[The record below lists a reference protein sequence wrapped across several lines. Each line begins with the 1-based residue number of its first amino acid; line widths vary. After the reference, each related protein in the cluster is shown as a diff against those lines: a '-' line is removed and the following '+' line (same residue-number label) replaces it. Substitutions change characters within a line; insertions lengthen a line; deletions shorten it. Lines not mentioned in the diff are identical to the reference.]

1 MQTAKLSYT
10 GGKGFMFKGFAGVTC
25 YHSPWKIII
34 KIFDVIFNV
43 MKSWKGRDQDMQ
55 LQRGKGLRR
64 PQVKAAKAVRQS

>member
-1 MQTAKLSYT
+1 
-10 GGKGFMFKGFAGVTC
+10 MFKGFAGVTC